1 MDLLTAWQTHVPG
14 APALLP
20 ALEGVSAALLN
31 PRKQRL
37 HMGLCLQDQIHGV
50 TPEEY
55 L

>member
-1 MDLLTAWQTHVPG
+1 MDLLTAWQSDVPG
-14 APALLP
+14 APALLA

-31 PRKQRL
+31 PRKRRVQ
-37 HMGLCLQDQIHGV
+37 MGLCLQDQIHGV